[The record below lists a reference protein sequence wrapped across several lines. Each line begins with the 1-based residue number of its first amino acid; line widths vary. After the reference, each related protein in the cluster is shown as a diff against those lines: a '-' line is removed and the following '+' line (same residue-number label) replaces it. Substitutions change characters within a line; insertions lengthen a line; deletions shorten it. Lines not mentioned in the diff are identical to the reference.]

1 MLDGLWQ
8 QVAGTGAVRAFD
20 IGQRTWGI
28 SESEYRDSGAGN
40 CRRGGTGRHLFA
52 TEVAAMSHPFASH
65 SRPQSPYTIY
75 HFPFYNFTIL
85 HLQLPSGRTSSIRP
99 EFVGVTMARHRTEL
113 NLIQN

>member
-65 SRPQSPYTIY
+65 SRPQSPIY
-75 HFPFYNFTIL
+75 HLPFSILQFYHSTFTIAP
-85 HLQLPSGRTSSIRP
+85 QVEPP
-99 EFVGVTMARHRTEL
+99 QFDQ
-113 NLIQN
+113 NLWV